1 MTARQRI
8 PLVLGLVL
16 VGVGIWYFEF
26 RNRRSATDLAASGT
40 VEATEAELGFAA
52 GGRIVELPAREGDS
66 VKAGMPLGRLDTV
79 EVAARLSQMRAQ
91 AAAARAQLQELTRG
105 SRPEEIAQARAAWE
119 AAQHSKSDAEIE
131 LQRAKSLAAT
141 NVVSRQALDKAQV
154 TYDVAVAQEAQAKA
168 QLDLMEQGPRQER
181 IQAQRAQV
189 AVADAQIRTM
199 EASLDNL
206 TLRSSFDG
214 VVTVRHRE
222 PGETVAPGAAVL
234 TVMNPNDRW
243 VRIYIPE
250 NRMGAVHL
258 GMPATIRADTYPK
271 KGYAGE
277 VMYIASDAEFTP
289 RNVQTTEERVKLVYA
304 VKVRITGDPGF
315 ELKPG
320 TPADVELGE
329 TTATAASEKGK
340 R

>member
-1 MTARQRI
+1 MTVRQRI
-8 PLVLGLVL
+8 PLVLGVVL
-16 VGVGIWYFEF
+16 VGVAIWYFGF
-26 RNRRSATDLAASGT
+26 RNRRSAAELAASGT

-52 GGRIVELPAREGDS
+52 GGRIVELKAREGDS
-66 VKAGMPLGRLDTV
+66 VKAGEPLGRLDTV
-79 EVAARLSQMRAQ
+79 EMTAKLAQTRAQ
-91 AAAARAQLQELTRG
+91 DAAARAQLAELTRG
-105 SRPEEIAQARAAWE
+105 SRPEEIAQARAALD
-119 AAQHSKSDAEIE
+119 AAQHSRSDAELE
-131 LQRAKSLAAT
+131 LQRNKSLAAG
-141 NVVSRQALDKAQV
+141 NVVSKQALDKAQV
-154 TYDVAVAQEAQAKA
+154 TYDLAVAQEAQARA
-168 QLDLMEQGPRQER
+168 QLDLAEQGPRQEK
-181 IQAQRAQV
+181 IQAQKAQV
-189 AVADAQIRTM
+189 AVTEAQIRSM

-214 VVTVRHRE
+214 VVTVRHHE

-250 NRMGAVHL
+250 NRMGVVHL

-271 KGYAGE
+271 KGYGGE
-277 VMYIASDAEFTP
+277 VMYIASEAEFTP

-329 TTATAASEKGK
+329 TSGAVASEKGK

>member
-1 MTARQRI
+1 MTLRQRI
-8 PLVLGLVL
+8 PLLLSLVL
-16 VGVGIWYFEF
+16 VAAALWYFGY
-26 RNRRSATDLAASGT
+26 RRGRSAADLAASGT

-52 GGRIVELPAREGDS
+52 GGRIVAVLAREGDS
-66 VKAGMPLGRLDTV
+66 VRAGEPLGRLDTV
-79 EVAARLSQMRAQ
+79 EAVARLAQVRAQ
-91 AAAARAQLQELTRG
+91 AAAARALLQELTRG
-105 SRPEEIAQARAAWE
+105 SRPEEITQARAALD
-119 AAQHSKSDAEIE
+119 AAQKSKVEAETD
-131 LQRAKSLAAT
+131 LRRTQSLVAG
-141 NVVSRQALDKAQV
+141 NVVSKQSLDKAQV
-154 TYDVAVAQEAQAKA
+154 AYDVAVAREAETKA
-168 QLDLMEQGPRQER
+168 QLDLLEQGPRQER

-189 AVADAQIRTM
+189 AVADAQIRSM
-199 EASLDNL
+199 EAALDNL

-214 VVTVRHRE
+214 VVTVRHHE

-234 TVMNPNDRW
+234 TVMNPGDRW

-258 GMPATIRADTYPK
+258 GMSATIRADTYPA

-277 VMYIASDAEFTP
+277 VMYIASEAEFTP

-304 VKVRITGDPGF
+304 VKVRITGDPSF

-329 TTATAASEKGK
+329 AGGAAGSEKGK